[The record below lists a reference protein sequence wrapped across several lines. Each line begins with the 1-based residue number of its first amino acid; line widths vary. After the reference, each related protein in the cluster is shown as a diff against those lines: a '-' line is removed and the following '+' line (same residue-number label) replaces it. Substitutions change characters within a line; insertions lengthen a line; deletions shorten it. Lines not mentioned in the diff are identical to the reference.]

1 MNTDTLL
8 IVIIFST
15 LGAIVLL
22 FILIRV
28 VKSLSST
35 SNPLPPPQPLAH
47 HREQFAN
54 FHDSDSVSRPQSWY
68 NLDHIS
74 TPQPETIDSESS
86 LLGMGFRTHSHRLS
100 GTDEGG
106 AGEYF
111 AVPPVDFSETLAVPN
126 PRFHARPGSSSSY
139 ASSSELSMPFP
150 RSSTPPP
157 LPPLPSGPSEYP
169 GPVPASR
176 PRISTSSMGSYSGRR
191 QRPVSMSSMHSIQ
204 SKSGR
209 RGLPHGPHS
218 QMHIILPAPLAP
230 EANANTSVPGTQS
243 LAPSSQGGSPYSTL
257 RRPISRREISDGYDR
272 RSMVDRWVPTPS
284 GIYISPF

>member
-8 IVIIFST
+8 IVVIFST

-47 HREQFAN
+47 HREQELEN
-54 FHDSDSVSRPQSWY
+54 FHDSVSLSRPHSWY

-86 LLGMGFRTHSHRLS
+86 LLSMGFRTHSHRLS

-106 AGEYF
+106 AGDYF
-111 AVPPVDFSETLAVPN
+111 SVPPVDYSETLAVPN
-126 PRFHARPGSSSSY
+126 PRFHARPASSSSY
-139 ASSSELSMPFP
+139 ASSSEFSTPFP
-150 RSSTPPP
+150 RSSSPPGTPPP
-157 LPPLPSGPSEYP
+157 LPPLPSGFSEPP
-169 GPVPASR
+169 GPMLASR
-176 PRISTSSMGSYSGRR
+176 PRISTSSMGSFSGRR
-191 QRPVSMSSMHSIQ
+191 QRPISMSSMHSIQ

-230 EANANTSVPGTQS
+230 EANPVPGTQ
-243 LAPSSQGGSPYSTL
+243 SQGGSPYSTL

-284 GIYISPF
+284 GESDIIFFF